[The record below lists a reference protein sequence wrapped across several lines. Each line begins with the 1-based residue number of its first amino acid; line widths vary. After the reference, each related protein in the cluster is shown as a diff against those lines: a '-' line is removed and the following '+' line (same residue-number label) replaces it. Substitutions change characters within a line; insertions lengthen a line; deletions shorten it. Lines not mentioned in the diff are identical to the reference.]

1 MTTRHAAEPLLA
13 STTTTTDPGIAAAA
27 VAGGIAAPRL
37 LRRRRA
43 VATTV
48 DVAGEEESAR
58 AGSWVGIVLV
68 AGLILA
74 FLLRLAASE
83 QLSSHV
89 DESASVLAVQMVAE
103 KGAPIFPS
111 GTLYLQGATISY
123 LLAPVALLGYGDLD
137 HLNTMRLL
145 SVVAGTAAVA
155 ALFLFARHVTGSAA
169 AGVLAALFLAFDPV
183 SVRWGGLVR
192 MYALLQLV
200 TILMLL
206 CFLILLRRPA
216 SRRVWVGF
224 IALFWFGV
232 FTHIAICMFLVPMGS
247 IALWKHRS
255 NLLDGRR
262 DLTAAL
268 AAAGAAPF
276 ALLGL
281 NQLVTPPD
289 SAVSDAVPGVS
300 FVGDYLLSFGQ
311 IFHPNFTS
319 WHLLFRYSSFGDALP
334 TIIIAMT
341 CLLVGRYVFGMPGAA
356 AEIRERRNMLGVLL
370 ALYWVPILLVAAFA
384 TEANERYLLHL
395 HPLGLALVVLGVHDL
410 ASQYVTAPRVGFA
423 PADRRR
429 RAIPEFAGGLAGG
442 AFGGVVAAD
451 DDARPRV
458 ELAWLTAARVYTA
471 AVAGLLTIGAG
482 LRVYNLDRLS
492 LWLDEGFSLLY
503 ASQPWGRVAG
513 LDGFY
518 SPHPT
523 GYFLLTKV
531 ALLALPEPLAG
542 RSISVACGVL
552 TLPVFFLLARKILD
566 RTGALVATGVLALSP
581 IHLYYT
587 QEARMYALVVLLV
600 ALSYLLLVT
609 FIETRA
615 ARWAVLYGLTLALGV
630 YADYSAAYALA
641 PQAVIILIALIRWGR
656 RAVPLVV
663 AGAVAVLAYVPWLPQ
678 VLDSINA
685 ANDVDRRET
694 YLGVDL
700 SRVLT
705 LVMHL
710 TGFGSDA
717 GNAYF
722 TSTRETAWDRW
733 PIVRPL
739 LVLVIGVIL
748 VLGYRGM
755 RVRWQTTLVTG
766 GLIATILVAI
776 WISLIS
782 PGFAERTILS
792 AVLGWAL
799 LIGAMFNGR
808 TTRLVRAMASGSV
821 AVVILVSL
829 LTIQTYQTSAVKQ
842 RWTDAS
848 ADLALL
854 EPLGFPVVTYG
865 YGAVTDVLVNAYEP
879 GLLDR
884 MRVVTVR
891 DGELEKVLSNDILPK
906 PGITLNDVRAGRFAE
921 MFPETPE
928 NDFVFYLY
936 YQRAGSSEIGDG
948 IVRQDYTRVLANV
961 YDSPRWRVY
970 LDLYARPGANLGDAV
985 TGIEAFTDQV
995 AWNIP
1000 ESAAGLFRVS
1010 SDGSGV
1016 AISNQ
1021 STLGTA
1027 LTTQLPGAGAAIY
1040 TLRLN
1045 ASTPTNGLN
1054 GQVAIQCLSVAGT
1067 SLQEAL
1073 APRFKSQ
1080 TAPQSSTFSVLCPAE
1095 TVNVQVVLRNV
1106 GIGEVVFDDLS
1117 LRRLPIPARPS
1128 GSA

>member
-1 MTTRHAAEPLLA
+1 MTTRDAAEPLLA
-13 STTTTTDPGIAAAA
+13 STTSDPGVAAAS
-27 VAGGIAAPRL
+27 VAGGLATPRL
-37 LRRRRA
+37 LGERRA
-43 VATTV
+43 VTRTTDLV
-48 DVAGEEESAR
+48 DEVETAR
-58 AGSWVGIVLV
+58 AGSWIGIVLAV
-68 AGLILA
+68 GLIVA
-74 FLLRLAASE
+74 FLLRIAASE

-123 LLAPVALLGYGDLD
+123 LLAPVALLGYGDLE

-169 AGVLAALFLAFDPV
+169 AGLLASLFLAFDPV
-183 SVRWGGLVR
+183 SVRWSGLVR

-216 SRRVWVGF
+216 PRHVWLGF

-232 FTHIAICMFLVPMGS
+232 FTHIAICMFLPPMGL
-247 IALWKHRS
+247 IALWKHRA
-255 NLLDGRR
+255 NLLDRRR

-268 AAAGAAPF
+268 MAAGAAPF
-276 ALLGL
+276 ALLIL
-281 NQLVTPPD
+281 NRLVTPPD
-289 SAVSDAVPGVS
+289 AAVSDSVPGVS
-300 FVGDYLLSFGQ
+300 FVGDYLLSFSQ
-311 IFHPNFTS
+311 LFNPNFAS
-319 WHLLFRYSSFGDALP
+319 WHLLFRYSSFGEALP

-341 CLLVGRYVFGMPGAA
+341 CLLVGRYVLGLPDAGA
-356 AEIRERRNMLGVLL
+356 EVRERRNMLGVLL
-370 ALYWVPILLVAAFA
+370 TLYWAPILLVAAFA

-395 HPLGLALVVLGVHDL
+395 HPLGLALIVLGVHDL
-410 ASQYVTAPRVGFA
+410 VSHYATAPQVAFA

-429 RAIPEFAGGLAGG
+429 FALPELAGGLAATG
-442 AFGGVVAAD
+442 D
-451 DDARPRV
+451 ESRPRV
-458 ELAWLTAARVYTA
+458 ELAWLTASRVYAA
-471 AVAGLLTIGAG
+471 AVAGLLAIGVG
-482 LRVYNLDRLS
+482 LRVYNLQRLS

-503 ASQPWGRVAG
+503 ASQPWRTVAG

-531 ALLALPEPLAG
+531 AMLALPETLAG
-542 RSISVACGVL
+542 RLISLVCGAL

-600 ALSYLLLVT
+600 ALSYLFLVS

-615 ARWAVLYGLTLALGV
+615 PRWAILYGLTLALGV
-630 YADYSAAYALA
+630 YADYSAAYALV
-641 PQAVIILIALIRWGR
+641 PQAIIILIALARWGR
-656 RAVPLVV
+656 GAVPLVI
-663 AGAVAVLAYVPWLPQ
+663 AGGVAVIAYLPWLPQ

-685 ANDVDRRET
+685 ANDVERRES
-694 YLGVDL
+694 YLGIDL
-700 SRVLT
+700 GRVLT
-705 LVMHL
+705 LIMHL

-722 TSTRETAWDRW
+722 TSTRETTWDRW
-733 PIVRPL
+733 PLVRPL
-739 LVLVIGVIL
+739 LVVVIGTII
-748 VLGYRGM
+748 VLGARGM
-755 RVRWQTTLVTG
+755 RARWQTTLVTC

-799 LIGAMFNGR
+799 LIGAMFNGT
-808 TTRLVRAMASGSV
+808 TTRLVRALASGSV

-829 LTIQTYQTSAVKQ
+829 LTIQTYETSAVKQ
-842 RWTDAS
+842 RWADAS
-848 ADLALL
+848 ADLAML
-854 EPLGFPVVTYG
+854 EPLQVPVVTYG
-865 YGAVTDVLVNAYEP
+865 YGAVTDVLVDAYEP

-884 MRVVTVR
+884 MRVITVR
-891 DGELEKVLSNDILPK
+891 DGELEKVLSNDVLPK
-906 PGITLNDVRAGRFAE
+906 PGITLNDVRAGRLAE
-921 MFPETPE
+921 LLPEAPE
-928 NDFVFYLY
+928 NDLVFYLY
-936 YQRAGSSEIGDG
+936 YQRAGSSEVRDN
-948 IVRQDYTRVLANV
+948 IVRQHYQHVMTNV

-970 LDLYARPGANLGDAV
+970 LDLYARPGANLGEAV
-985 TGIEAFTDQV
+985 TEIEPFTDQV
-995 AWNIP
+995 AWNIT
-1000 ESAAGLFRVS
+1000 ESTEQLLRIS
-1010 SDGSGV
+1010 SDGTGV

-1027 LTTQLPGAGAAIY
+1027 LATQLPGAGAAIY
-1040 TLRLN
+1040 TLQLN
-1045 ASTPTNGLN
+1045 ASTPVGLH
-1054 GQVAIQCLSVAGT
+1054 GQVSIQCLSVAGT
-1067 SLQEAL
+1067 PLKEAL
-1073 APRFKSQ
+1073 APRFASQ
-1080 TAPQSSTFSVLCPAE
+1080 MAPQATTFAVLCPAE
-1095 TVNVQVVLRNV
+1095 TANIQVVLSNI

-1117 LRRLPIPARPS
+1117 LRRLPIPARAS

>member
-1 MTTRHAAEPLLA
+1 MSTSDAAEPLLV
-13 STTTTTDPGIAAAA
+13 STTPDPGLVAAS
-27 VAGGIAAPRL
+27 VAGGLAAPRL
-37 LRRRRA
+37 AGGRR
-43 VATTV
+43 TV
-48 DVAGEEESAR
+48 SRTSEVVREADDVQTAR
-58 AGSWVGIVLV
+58 AGSWVGIVLAV
-68 AGLILA
+68 GLILA

-123 LLAPVALLGYGDLD
+123 LLAPMALLGYGDLD

-145 SVVAGTAAVA
+145 SVIAGTAAVA

-169 AGVLAALFLAFDPV
+169 AGLLAALFLALDPV
-183 SVRWGGLVR
+183 SVRWSGLVR

-216 SRRVWVGF
+216 TRVVWVGF
-224 IALFWFGV
+224 ISLFWFGV
-232 FTHIAICMFLVPMGS
+232 FTHIAICLFLPPMGL
-247 IALWKHRS
+247 IALWKHRV
-255 NLLDGRR
+255 NLLDRRR
-262 DLTAAL
+262 DMTAAL
-268 AAAGAAPF
+268 AAAGVAPV

-281 NQLVTPPD
+281 NRLVTPPD
-289 SAVSDAVPGVS
+289 AAVSDSVPGVS

-311 IFHPNFTS
+311 LFHPNFAS
-319 WHLLFRYSSFGDALP
+319 WRLLFRYSSFGETLP

-341 CLLVGRYVFGMPGAA
+341 CLLLGRYVLGMPDAG

-370 ALYWVPILLVAAFA
+370 ALYWAPILLVAAFA

-395 HPLGLALVVLGVHDL
+395 HPIGLALIVLGVHDL
-410 ASQYVTAPRVGFA
+410 ASQYATAPRVAFA

-429 RAIPEFAGGLAGG
+429 LAFPGLAGG
-442 AFGGVVAAD
+442 SGVTALAED
-451 DDARPRV
+451 DVRPRV
-458 ELAWLTAARVYTA
+458 ELAWLTAARVYAA
-471 AVAGLLTIGAG
+471 AVAGLLVVGGG
-482 LRVYNLDRLS
+482 LRVYNLERLS

-503 ASQPWGRVAG
+503 ASQTWGRVAG

-531 ALLALPEPLAG
+531 ALLGLPETLAG
-542 RSISVACGVL
+542 RSISLVCGVL

-587 QEARMYALVVLLV
+587 QEARMYALVVFLV
-600 ALSYLLLVT
+600 ALSYLFLIS

-615 ARWAVLYGLTLALGV
+615 TRWAILYGLTLALGV
-630 YADYSAAYALA
+630 YVDYSAAYALI
-641 PQAVIILIALIRWGR
+641 PQAVIIVIALARWGR

-663 AGAVAVLAYVPWLPQ
+663 AGAVAIIAYLPWLPQ
-678 VLDSINA
+678 VLASVNA
-685 ANDVDRRET
+685 ANDVERRDT
-694 YLGVDL
+694 YLGIDPG
-700 SRVLT
+700 RVLT
-705 LVMHL
+705 LIMHL

-722 TSTRETAWDRW
+722 ASTRETAWDRW
-733 PIVRPL
+733 PVVRPL
-739 LVLVIGVIL
+739 LVLVIGTIL

-766 GLIATILVAI
+766 GLISTILVAI

-808 TTRLVRAMASGSV
+808 TTRLVRGLASGSV
-821 AVVILVSL
+821 AIVILVSL
-829 LTIQTYQTSAVKQ
+829 LTIQTYETSAVKQ

-848 ADLALL
+848 ADMAVL
-854 EPLGFPVVTYG
+854 EPLQIPVVTYG
-865 YGAVTDVLVNAYEP
+865 YGAVTDVLVDAYEP
-879 GLLDR
+879 GMLDR
-884 MRVVTVR
+884 MRTITVR

-906 PGITLNDVRAGRFAE
+906 PGITLNEVLAGRLGE
-921 MFPETPE
+921 LLPDTPE
-928 NDFVFYLY
+928 NELVFYLY
-936 YQRAGSSEIGDG
+936 YQRAGSDE
-948 IVRQDYTRVLANV
+948 VRDSIARQGYERVMANV
-961 YDSPRWRVY
+961 YDSPRWRVF
-970 LDLYARPGANLGDAV
+970 LDLFARPGADLGTVLTDV
-985 TGIEAFTDQV
+985 KPFTDQV
-995 AWNIP
+995 EWNIP
-1000 ESAAGLFRVS
+1000 GNSEGLFRVS

-1016 AISNQ
+1016 AMSSQ
-1021 STLGTA
+1021 STLGSA
-1027 LTTQLPGAGAAIY
+1027 LATQLPGAGAAIY
-1040 TLRLN
+1040 TAQLN
-1045 ASTPTNGLN
+1045 ASTPVGLH
-1054 GQVAIQCLSVAGT
+1054 GQVSLQCLSVAGT
-1067 SLQEAL
+1067 PLQEAL
-1073 APRFKSQ
+1073 APRFASQ
-1080 TAPQSSTFSVLCPAE
+1080 MAPQASRFAVLCPAE
-1095 TVNVQVVLRNV
+1095 TVTIQVILRNV
-1106 GIGEVVFDDLS
+1106 GIGSEVVFDDIS
-1117 LRRLPIPARPS
+1117 LRRLPIPARAS